1 MFDVACGG
9 AEVLR
14 VIKFVW
20 TLLDIVFFVV
30 PIGLIVIITVDFLK
44 NVISSKSD
52 DMKKN
57 LNIVIKR
64 IIFCVLLFCVEPICR
79 LSIGLLGD
87 TVDVDW
93 ANCIEI
99 AIDPNTDFSEYEVE
113 IPEEDYSNN
122 K

>member
-14 VIKFVW
+14 VIKFIW
-20 TLLDIVFFVV
+20 TLLDIVFFVL
-30 PIGLIVIITVDFLK
+30 PIGLIVIITIDFLK
-44 NVISSKSD
+44 NVIAGKSD

-57 LNIVIKR
+57 LNLVIKR
-64 IIFCVLLFCVEPICR
+64 IIFCVLLFLVEPICR
-79 LSIGLLGD
+79 FSIGLLGD

-93 ANCIEI
+93 ATCIDLAI
-99 AIDPNTDFSEYEVE
+99 APNTDFSEYEVE
-113 IPEEDYSNN
+113 IPEDDYNN